1 MGIKFSFSIPLKS
14 IKEFAKK
21 VIGLPPLPEYITK
34 RGPYIHDAVKIMVVY
49 ELDKAKIAE
58 AREII
63 SKHFEAFQGIPGF
76 TLHSHI
82 LEKGEGVKGYRIS
95 PETQGVAKQSTRN
108 SRTLESI

>member
-14 IKEFAKK
+14 IKEYAKK

-49 ELDKAKIAE
+49 EFDKAEIAG

-63 SKHFEAFQGIPGF
+63 SKHSEAFQGIPGF
-76 TLHSHI
+76 TFHSQTKSK
-82 LEKGEGVKGYRIS
+82 ERRG
-95 PETQGVAKQSTRN
+95 A
-108 SRTLESI
+108 